1 MAGGTLL
8 YLYDPLCGWCY
19 GATAGLDALQQQA
32 PHWQVRPLP
41 TGLFAG
47 DPGRRLDPAMEAHIW
62 QADQRIAAMS
72 GMPFSEAYRTQV
84 LRNPS
89 SGFDSE
95 PATLALTAVA
105 RSESASREQAVLKAI
120 QHARWVLGQ
129 DITELPVLAEAL
141 ASAAGEPAAM
151 WLERMAMPAL
161 PGATQL
167 RLERATQLMRRF
179 GFQGVPSLVALN
191 TTAADDEAA
200 LVEAAL
206 QHGRAVRGNALFD
219 GSLSR
224 QLEAAA

>member
-1 MAGGTLL
+1 MAGTLL
-8 YLYDPLCGWCY
+8 YLHDPLCGWCY
-19 GATAGLDALQQQA
+19 GATAGFDALQQQA
-32 PHWQVRPLP
+32 PHWQVRLLP

-72 GMPFSEAYRTQV
+72 SMPFSEAYRSQV

-89 SGFDSE
+89 AGFDSGL
-95 PATLALTAVA
+95 ATLALTAVS
-105 RSESASREQAVLKAI
+105 RSEAASHERAALKAI

-129 DITELPVLAEAL
+129 DVTELPVLAEAV
-141 ASAAGEPAAM
+141 ASATGEPAAV

-167 RLERATQLMRRF
+167 RVERAERLMRHF
-179 GFQGVPSLVALN
+179 GLQGVPSLVALP
-191 TTAADDEAA
+191 TAALDDEAA

-206 QHGRAVRGNALFD
+206 SEGRPVPGNALFD
-219 GSLSR
+219 GSLLR
-224 QLEAAA
+224 RLETAA